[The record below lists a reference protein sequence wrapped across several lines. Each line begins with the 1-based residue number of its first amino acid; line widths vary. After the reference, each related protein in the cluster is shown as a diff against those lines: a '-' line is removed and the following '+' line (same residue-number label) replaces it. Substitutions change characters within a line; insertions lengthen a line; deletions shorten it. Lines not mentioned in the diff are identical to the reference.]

1 WRSLVF
7 SVPCRGSPTKAPAP
21 RPRPP
26 PVAAPAPG
34 WPTAAPMSPPAA
46 APPRAPTPAP
56 FSRVLSGPP
65 AHPAAKSVP
74 ARRNI
79 EALLIHFMFMVV
91 SILVFPFYLSLCLLR
106 RVTARLFVLS
116 TFGLF
121 LLWLSF
127 IGLIS

>member
-1 WRSLVF
+1 M
-7 SVPCRGSPTKAPAP
+7 
-21 RPRPP
+21 
-26 PVAAPAPG
+26 AAPAPG
-34 WPTAAPMSPPAA
+34 WPTA

-91 SILVFPFYLSLCLLR
+91 SILVFPFYLGLCFLR
-106 RVTARLFVLS
+106 RVTARLFCALYFWFVLVVAQLHR
-116 TFGLF
+116 TYF
-121 LLWLSF
+121 LNVSVY
-127 IGLIS
+127 GTVDSYARAR